1 MDYGAPH
8 SGPGAAGGQPRRRT
22 YGDDMRATDVRTTTL
37 RLTLAVL
44 LALSVSACDKCGNW
58 FGQGKP
64 NACTSETPK

>member
-1 MDYGAPH
+1 MVRPIPDRARREGSRAGEPH
-8 SGPGAAGGQPRRRT
+8 
-22 YGDDMRATDVRTTTL
+22 GDDMRATDVRTTTL